1 MVCWVSFSGA
11 KIVKICVNTK
21 FFCNCWDICVIF
33 STFAG
38 EMREIKWILSLIG
51 LCVVLAMHSQSIVME
66 TAIEDVLEDI
76 YNQLSEDD
84 EILQEDVQEQLMNIA
99 ANPIDLNHTNADEL
113 AELMFLSDEQIDA
126 ILMYQYEHGFKEIY
140 ELQLIDCL
148 KDYEIRNLLP
158 FVRVDSLEVQEFRSS
173 GGEKMYF
180 REVFHYA
187 KHEMTLRTDAR
198 NIEDFEG
205 DPMYGKLRY
214 RFNYRNRVQ
223 AGVTAMMAASDGRL
237 AMGDRWDYGG
247 YIQLKNIGPMKTI
260 VAGNYQASFGYGL
273 VVGSPFKRGKSAYI
287 QSTATTDEG
296 LKKYSSVGDSYNYF
310 HGMGATARVSRW
322 ADVSAFYS
330 LRKGKEEAW
339 NHVVGVN
346 ATGRWNRLKVGI
358 TAVETIEATN
368 SSQFRERSQASY
380 SLEVK
385 RREASGVMGVNA
397 RWNMGKVDIWG
408 EVATSHG
415 NKWGVGVITGVRYR
429 PISDVNL
436 LAIYRYYSPEFDN
449 VYANS
454 LCSWSRMKDE
464 HGGYLGVEYNRLKNW
479 QLSAFGDIWKTGF
492 ETMAQA
498 DFIPQKDYR
507 MHTRFRVKR
516 KDEKDTYS
524 LRWNMVYEFG
534 QWKMKTQAD
543 GNMVQAKGAWT
554 YGWSVLQDVEY
565 RFSKVPIVLQLRAQ
579 AFDAR
584 EWNNRVYIYENDV
597 LYAYAIPFVYG
608 LGGRFWLNARYKI
621 NDIFSLYL
629 RVSET
634 IYQRTWAMEH
644 DKKST
649 RTDVHALLRVK
660 L

>member
-1 MVCWVSFSGA
+1 MKG
-11 KIVKICVNTK
+11 I
-21 FFCNCWDICVIF
+21 
-33 STFAG
+33 
-38 EMREIKWILSLIG
+38 RWILSLVG
-51 LCVVLAMHSQSIVME
+51 LCVVLAMHGQSVVME
-66 TAIEDVLEDI
+66 AAIEDVLEDI
-76 YNQLSEDD
+76 YHQLSEDD

-126 ILMYQYEHGFKEIY
+126 ILMYQYEYGFKEIY

-148 KDYEIRNLLP
+148 RDYEIRNLLP
-158 FVRVDSLEVQEFRSS
+158 FVEVKGERLEAK
-173 GGEKMYF
+173 GKDMYF

-187 KHEMTLRTDAR
+187 KHEMTLRVDAR
-198 NIEDFEG
+198 NMEDFVG

-214 RFNYRNRVQ
+214 RFNYKNRVQ
-223 AGVTAMMAASDGRL
+223 AGVSILRRQGDEAIRQE
-237 AMGDRWDYGG
+237 GDRWDYGG
-247 YIQLKNIGPMKTI
+247 YIQLKDIGPMKTV

-310 HGMGATARVSRW
+310 HGVGATARVSRW

-330 LRKGKEEAW
+330 LRKGKEDAW

-346 ATGRWNRLKVGI
+346 ATGRWNRLKVGV
-358 TAVETIEATN
+358 TAVETIEQPTPAP
-368 SSQFRERSQASY
+368 SLKGRENYVGA
-380 SLEVK
+380 
-385 RREASGVMGVNA
+385 MGVNA

-464 HGGYLGVEYNRLKNW
+464 HGGYLGLEYNRLRNW
-479 QLSAFGDIWKTGF
+479 QLSAFGDVWKTGF

-584 EWNNRVYIYENDV
+584 EWNNRIYIYENDV

-621 NDIFSLYL
+621 NDTFSLYL

-634 IYQRTWAMEH
+634 IYQNAWAMGH
-644 DKKST
+644 DKKGT
-649 RTDVHALLRVK
+649 RTDMHALLRVK

>member
-1 MVCWVSFSGA
+1 MKRRIEIIILLVLFCVSTIYSQSFSLE
-11 KIVKICVNTK
+11 
-21 FFCNCWDICVIF
+21 DI
-33 STFAG
+33 
-38 EMREIKWILSLIG
+38 
-51 LCVVLAMHSQSIVME
+51 
-66 TAIEDVLEDI
+66 LEDI
-76 YNQLSEDD
+76 YNELSE
-84 EILQEDVQEQLMNIA
+84 EGEVPLEEVQEELLELA
-99 ANPIDLNHTNADEL
+99 SYPINLNQTTADEL
-113 AELMFLSDEQIDA
+113 SKLRFLSDEQIDA
-126 ILMYQYEHGFKEIY
+126 ILLYQYQHPFQDIY

-148 KDYEIRNLLP
+148 KDYEIRNMLP
-158 FVRVDSLEVQEFRSS
+158 FVEVKPTPYPSLKL
-173 GGEKMYF
+173 GEKMYF

-187 KHEMTLRTDAR
+187 KHEMTLRMDAR

-223 AGVTAMMAASDGRL
+223 AGVTAMMAAGDGRL

-247 YIQLKNIGPMKTI
+247 YIQLKDIGPMKTI

-310 HGMGATARVSRW
+310 HGVGATARVSSW

-330 LRKGKEEAW
+330 LRRGKEETW
-339 NHVVGVN
+339 QHVVGVN
-346 ATGRWNRLKVGI
+346 ATGRWKRLKVGV
-358 TAVETIEATN
+358 TAVEEIEAT

-380 SLEVK
+380 SLEAK
-385 RREASGVMGVNA
+385 RREAKGAMGVNA

-408 EVATSHG
+408 EVATSNG
-415 NKWGVGVITGVRYR
+415 NTWGVGVITGVRYS
-429 PISDVNL
+429 PISDMNL

-479 QLSAFGDIWKTGF
+479 QLSAFGDVWKTGF

-543 GNMVQAKGAWT
+543 GNMVQAEGEWT

-565 RFSKVPIVLQLRAQ
+565 RFADVPIVLQLRAQ

-621 NDIFSLYL
+621 NDIFSVYL

-634 IYQRTWAMEH
+634 IYQSAWAMEH
-644 DKKST
+644 DKKGS

>member
-1 MVCWVSFSGA
+1 MVCLVSFSGA
-11 KIVKICVNTK
+11 KIIKICVNTK
-21 FFCNCWDICVIF
+21 FFCICWDICVIF

-38 EMREIKWILSLIG
+38 EMREIKWILSLVG
-51 LCVVLAMHSQSIVME
+51 LCVVLAMHGQSVV
-66 TAIEDVLEDI
+66 IEDVLEDI

-99 ANPIDLNHTNADEL
+99 ANPIDLNNTNADEL

-158 FVRVDSLEVQEFRSS
+158 FVEVKGDRLEAK
-173 GGEKMYF
+173 GKDMYF

-187 KHEMTLRTDAR
+187 KHEMTLRVDAR

-223 AGVTAMMAASDGRL
+223 AGVSVLRQQ
-237 AMGDRWDYGG
+237 GDEAIRQEGERWDYGG
-247 YIQLKNIGPMKTI
+247 YIQLKDIGPMKTV

-273 VVGSPFKRGKSAYI
+273 VVSSPFKRGKSAYI

-310 HGMGATARVSRW
+310 HGVGATARVSSW

-358 TAVETIEATN
+358 TAVETIEATL
-368 SSQFRERSQASY
+368 SQFRERSQASY

-385 RREASGVMGVNA
+385 RRDVSGVMGVNA

-464 HGGYLGVEYNRLKNW
+464 HGGYLGVEYNQLKNW
-479 QLSAFGDIWKTGF
+479 QLSAFGDVWKTGF

-543 GNMVQAKGAWT
+543 GNMVQAKGALT

-565 RFSKVPIVLQLRAQ
+565 RFSKVPIVLQFRAQ

-621 NDIFSLYL
+621 NDTFSLYL

-634 IYQRTWAMEH
+634 IYQNAWAMEH
-644 DKKST
+644 NKDCT
-649 RTDVHALLRVK
+649 RADVHALLRVK

>member
-1 MVCWVSFSGA
+1 
-11 KIVKICVNTK
+11 
-21 FFCNCWDICVIF
+21 
-33 STFAG
+33 
-38 EMREIKWILSLIG
+38 MREIKWILSLVG

-66 TAIEDVLEDI
+66 AAIEDVLEDI
-76 YNQLSEDD
+76 YHQLSEDD

-99 ANPIDLNHTNADEL
+99 ANPINLNHTNADEL

-158 FVRVDSLEVQEFRSS
+158 FVEVKPTPDPSLKGRASLR
-173 GGEKMYF
+173 EKMYF

-187 KHEMTLRTDAR
+187 KHEMTLRMDAR

-214 RFNYRNRVQ
+214 RFNYKNRVQ
-223 AGVTAMMAASDGRL
+223 AGVSVLRRQ
-237 AMGDRWDYGG
+237 GDEAIRQEGERWDYGG
-247 YIQLKNIGPMKTI
+247 YIQLKDIGPMKTI

-310 HGMGATARVSRW
+310 HGVGATARVSSW

-346 ATGRWNRLKVGI
+346 ATARWRKLKVGV
-358 TAVETIEATN
+358 TGVEEISLLGDEAMR
-368 SSQFRERSQASY
+368 QKARGA
-380 SLEVK
+380 
-385 RREASGVMGVNA
+385 MGANVRYN
-397 RWNMGKVDIWG
+397 WGKVDVWG
-408 EVATSHG
+408 EVAASHTEQ
-415 NKWGVGVITGVRYR
+415 WGWGTIMGVRVN
-429 PISDVNL
+429 PISDLNL
-436 LAIYRYYSPEFDN
+436 LTIYRYYSPEYDN
-449 VYANS
+449 IYANALS
-454 LCSWSRMKDE
+454 SKTRVYNE
-464 HGGYLGVEYNRLKNW
+464 HGGYLGVEYNRLRNW
-479 QLSAFGDIWKTGF
+479 QLSLFGDVWKEGY

-565 RFSKVPIVLQLRAQ
+565 RFSKVPIVLQFRAQ

-621 NDIFSLYL
+621 NDTFSLYL

-634 IYQRTWAMEH
+634 IYQNAWAMEH
-644 DKKST
+644 NKNCT
-649 RTDVHALLRVK
+649 RADVHALLRVK

>member
-1 MVCWVSFSGA
+1 MKG
-11 KIVKICVNTK
+11 
-21 FFCNCWDICVIF
+21 
-33 STFAG
+33 
-38 EMREIKWILSLIG
+38 IKWILSLIG
-51 LCVVLAMHSQSIVME
+51 LCMVLAMHGQSV
-66 TAIEDVLEDI
+66 AIEDVLEDI
-76 YNQLSEDD
+76 YNQLSEED

-126 ILMYQYEHGFKEIY
+126 ILMYQYEHGFKDIY

-148 KDYEIRNLLP
+148 KDYDIRNLLP
-158 FVRVDSLEVQEFRSS
+158 FVRVDSLGVQEVRSS

-187 KHEMTLRTDAR
+187 KHEMTLRMDAR

-214 RFNYRNRVQ
+214 RFNYQNRVQ
-223 AGVTAMMAASDGRL
+223 AGVTAMMAAGDGRL

-247 YIQLKNIGPMKTI
+247 YIQLKDIGPMKTV

-310 HGMGATARVSRW
+310 HGVGATARVSSW

-330 LRKGKEEAW
+330 LRRGKEEAW
-339 NHVVGVN
+339 QHVVGVN
-346 ATGRWNRLKVGI
+346 ATGRWKRLKVGV
-358 TAVETIEATN
+358 TAMEEIRQSGDEA
-368 SSQFRERSQASY
+368 
-380 SLEVK
+380 K
-385 RREASGVMGVNA
+385 RREAKGAMGVNA
-397 RWNMGKVDIWG
+397 RWNQGKVDIWG

-464 HGGYLGVEYNRLKNW
+464 HGGYLGLEYNRLKNW

-565 RFSKVPIVLQLRAQ
+565 RFSKVPIVLQFRAQ

-608 LGGRFWLNARYKI
+608 FGGRFWLNARYKI
-621 NDIFSLYL
+621 NDTFSVYL

-634 IYQRTWAMEH
+634 IYQNAWAMEH
-644 DKKST
+644 NKNCT
-649 RTDVHALLRVK
+649 RADVHALLRVK

>member
-1 MVCWVSFSGA
+1 M
-11 KIVKICVNTK
+11 
-21 FFCNCWDICVIF
+21 
-33 STFAG
+33 
-38 EMREIKWILSLIG
+38 
-51 LCVVLAMHSQSIVME
+51 LCVVMTAYGNDFSID
-66 TAIEDVLEDI
+66 DVLEDI
-76 YNQLSEDD
+76 YNQLCEEEQTPMEDWN
-84 EILQEDVQEQLMNIA
+84 EQLLEIA
-99 ANPIDLNHTNADEL
+99 ANPINLNHTNADEL
-113 AELMFLSDEQIDA
+113 SRLMFLSDEQIDA
-126 ILMYQYEHGFKEIY
+126 ILLYQYQQPFQDVY

-158 FVRVDSLEVQEFRSS
+158 FVYVGDTKEDKKL
-173 GGEKMYF
+173 YF
-180 REVFHYA
+180 REIFHYA
-187 KHEMTLRTDAR
+187 NHEITLRTDVR

-205 DPMYGKLRY
+205 DPMYAKLRY
-214 RFNYRNRVQ
+214 RFNYQNHIQ
-223 AGVTAMMAASDGRL
+223 AGVTIGRST
-237 AMGDRWDYGG
+237 GVPWEDIDYGG
-247 YIQLKNIGPMKTI
+247 YIQLKDVGPMKTV

-273 VVGSPFKRGKSAYI
+273 VLGSPFKRGKSAYI

-296 LKKYSSVGDSYNYF
+296 LKKFTSVGDSYDYF
-310 HGMGATARVSRW
+310 HGVGATARVSSW

-330 LRKGKEEAW
+330 LRKGKEDAW

-397 RWNMGKVDIWG
+397 RWNMGKVEIWG

-415 NKWGVGVITGVRYR
+415 NTWGVGVITGVRYR

-464 HGGYLGVEYNRLKNW
+464 HGGYLGLEYNRLRNW
-479 QLSAFGDIWKTGF
+479 QLSAFGDVWKTGF

-534 QWKMKTQAD
+534 PWKMKTQAD

-565 RFSKVPIVLQLRAQ
+565 RFSEVPIVLQLRAQ

-621 NDIFSLYL
+621 NDMFSVYL

-634 IYQRTWAMEH
+634 IYQRTWAIEH

>member
-1 MVCWVSFSGA
+1 MKRKIEIVILLVLFCVSTIYSQSFSLE
-11 KIVKICVNTK
+11 
-21 FFCNCWDICVIF
+21 DI
-33 STFAG
+33 
-38 EMREIKWILSLIG
+38 
-51 LCVVLAMHSQSIVME
+51 
-66 TAIEDVLEDI
+66 LEDI
-76 YNQLSEDD
+76 YNELSE
-84 EILQEDVQEQLMNIA
+84 EGEVPLEEVQEELLELA
-99 ANPIDLNHTNADEL
+99 SYPINLNQTTADEL
-113 AELMFLSDEQIDA
+113 SKLRFLSDEQIDA
-126 ILMYQYEHGFKEIY
+126 ILLYQYQHPFQDIY

-148 KDYEIRNLLP
+148 KDYEIRNMLP
-158 FVRVDSLEVQEFRSS
+158 FVEVKGDRLEAK
-173 GGEKMYF
+173 GKDMYF
-180 REVFHYA
+180 REVMHYA
-187 KHEMTLRTDAR
+187 KHEMTLRMDAR

-223 AGVTAMMAASDGRL
+223 AGVSVLRRQ
-237 AMGDRWDYGG
+237 GDEAIRQEGERWDYGG
-247 YIQLKNIGPMKTI
+247 YIQLKDIGPMKTV

-296 LKKYSSVGDSYNYF
+296 LKKYSSVGNSYNYF
-310 HGMGATARVSRW
+310 HGVGATARVSRW

-339 NHVVGVN
+339 QHVVGVN
-346 ATGRWNRLKVGI
+346 ATGRWKRLKVGV
-358 TAVETIEATN
+358 TAVENIEATP
-368 SSQFRERSQASY
+368 SQFRERSQASY

-385 RREASGVMGVNA
+385 RREAKGAMGINA
-397 RWNMGKVDIWG
+397 RWNQGKVDIWG

-429 PISDVNL
+429 PISDMNL

-464 HGGYLGVEYNRLKNW
+464 HGGYLGVEYNRVRNW
-479 QLSAFGDIWKTGF
+479 QLSAFGDVWKTGF

-543 GNMVQAKGAWT
+543 GNMVQVEGEWT

-565 RFSKVPIVLQLRAQ
+565 RFADVPIVLQLRAQ

-621 NDIFSLYL
+621 NDIFSVYL

-634 IYQRTWAMEH
+634 IYQSAWAMEH
-644 DKKST
+644 DKKGS